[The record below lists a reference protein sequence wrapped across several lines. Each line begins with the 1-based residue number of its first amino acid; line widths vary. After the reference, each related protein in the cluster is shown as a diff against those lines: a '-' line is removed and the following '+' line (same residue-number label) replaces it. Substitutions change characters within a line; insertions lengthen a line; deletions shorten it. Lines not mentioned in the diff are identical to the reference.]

1 MVLTDQELSLRNA
14 VDVSEAGIAAIQ
26 AGAACIDMTALK
38 NVDSS
43 AVVAMLA
50 WQRSA
55 QSMNQTLH
63 FIAVPASLISL
74 ISLYGMDDFFD
85 VQHLS
90 APERH

>member
-1 MVLTDQELSLRNA
+1 MVLTDQELSLRNVVA
-14 VDVSEAGIAAIQ
+14 VSEAGIAAIQ
-26 AGAACIDMTALK
+26 AGAADIDVTALK

-50 WQRSA
+50 WQRCA
-55 QSMNQTLH
+55 QAMNQTLH

-85 VQHLS
+85 IQHLI
-90 APERH
+90 AAERH